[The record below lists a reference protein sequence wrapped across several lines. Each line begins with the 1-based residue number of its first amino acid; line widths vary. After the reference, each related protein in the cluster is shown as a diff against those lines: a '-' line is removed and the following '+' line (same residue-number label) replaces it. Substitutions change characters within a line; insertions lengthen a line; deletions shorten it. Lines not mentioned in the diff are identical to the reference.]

1 MQCARYN
8 SCCYAF
14 IVEMMRDD
22 EMIPNNPNIG
32 ELGSD
37 NTLSRI
43 KIRDPGQYAPDPRR
57 PGSGWGFGRLTQV
70 SDLVF

>member
-37 NTLSRI
+37 KNQDTGSGT
-43 KIRDPGQYAPDPRR
+43 IRPRR
-57 PGSGWGFGRLTQV
+57 PGWGFGRLRQV